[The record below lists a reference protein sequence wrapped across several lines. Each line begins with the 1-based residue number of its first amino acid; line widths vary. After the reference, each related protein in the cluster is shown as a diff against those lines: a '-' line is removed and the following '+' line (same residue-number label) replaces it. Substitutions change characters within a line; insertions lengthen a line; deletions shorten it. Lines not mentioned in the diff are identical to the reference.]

1 MTHAIPSLSNE
12 RQEWLGQIAQSRAH
26 VLNQVQ
32 AGAVDSA
39 MLRSVADTEA
49 ALALA
54 LHPMPEDVVEHTR
67 AAYAYTR
74 PYLEHL
80 SKHDP
85 AREVSV
91 DATHRYTPRKVLRRV
106 LDHALDHLNQIE
118 QWLLWQQR
126 GIVPHPTD
134 GWADSAT
141 TLEEDRLPLTEAD
154 LKAWLWRID
163 LVVGLVAT
171 RASQLSRQQLDW
183 VSPDGG
189 WSLRRMLHHLA
200 SAEMFYAVWLDEALP
215 EETMAR
221 YEEANRRFGEQVRQL
236 LTEPRREGTALF
248 DGGAS
253 TTVDHLVQEALEEE
267 RRLFSEQ

>member
-1 MTHAIPSLSNE
+1 MTHAIRSFESG
-12 RQEWLGQIAQSRAH
+12 RHEWLGQIAQSRAH
-26 VLNQVQ
+26 VLNQAR

-39 MLRSVADTEA
+39 MLRSVADAEA

-67 AAYAYTR
+67 AAYAYVH
-74 PYLEHL
+74 PYLERL
-80 SKHDP
+80 LKHDP
-85 AREVSV
+85 AQEVSV

-118 QWLLWQQR
+118 QWLLWQQQ

-141 TLEEDRLPLTEAD
+141 TLEEDQLPLTEAD
-154 LKAWLWRID
+154 LKTWLWRID
-163 LVVGLVAT
+163 LVVELVAT

-183 VSPDGG
+183 VPPDGG

-215 EETMAR
+215 EETVAR
-221 YEEANRRFGEQVRQL
+221 YEEANRRFGERVRQL
-236 LTEPRREGTALF
+236 VTEPEREGMALF
-248 DGGAS
+248 DGGGAP
-253 TTVDHLVQEALEEE
+253 TTVDHLVQEALAEE
-267 RRLFSEQ
+267 RRLFSE